1 MDHSQRGTEVLSP
14 TASENA
20 SRTSHRATSGVD
32 TSPRAIR
39 RPAAGDLFL
48 GQGLGSSPAEAVRRE
63 ACVSAA
69 ALHALGESAT
79 YRQYD
84 LRAEAGTGAGAG
96 GCGLGWREV
105 TRSKHAGKRAWT
117 E

>member
-1 MDHSQRGTEVLSP
+1 MDDSQRGTEVLSP

-20 SRTSHRATSGVD
+20 SCTSHRVTSGVD

-48 GQGLGSSPAEAVRRE
+48 GQGLGSSPVEAVRRE

-79 YRQYD
+79 DLQYD
-84 LRAEAGTGAGAG
+84 LRAEARTGVGVG

-105 TRSKHAGKRAWT
+105 TRSKHRR
-117 E
+117 